1 MYKKKVVLGMSGGTD
16 SSMAAILLQEQ
27 GYEVIGVTFV
37 FHEGGEHHLQDA
49 KQLADRLGIKHIV
62 HDARELFKEK
72 ILRYFV
78 DEYLKGETP
87 VPCVLCNNYL
97 KWPLLAEIADREQ
110 VYYIATGH
118 YVQTVADAGRIHIT
132 AGTDPNKDQ
141 SFFLW
146 GLSPDILSRMLLP
159 LGAMTKTEVRELAA
173 AKGFRQ
179 VSVKKD
185 SLGVCFCPGDYRDYL
200 RIQPEAVG
208 IQPGYYVSTDGKILG
223 KHEGYPFYTVGQR
236 RGLGINLNRPTFVKE
251 IIASENKV
259 VLATLEEMYKTVM
272 YLKDVVVNYTD
283 EITNDKSVI
292 CKIRY
297 RKQETPCHIT
307 LLPGRKA
314 IVTFLEPVNS
324 VAPGQ
329 AAAFY
334 SGPILL
340 GGGIIVSAE

>member
-1 MYKKKVVLGMSGGTD
+1 MSGGTD

-37 FHEGGEHHLQDA
+37 FHDGGEHHLADA
-49 KQLADRLGIKHIV
+49 RHLAERLHIRHIV
-62 HDARELFKEK
+62 YDARELFREK
-72 ILRYFV
+72 ILSYFV
-78 DEYLKGETP
+78 NEYMSGKTP

-97 KWPLLAEIADREQ
+97 KWPLLAKIADQEEA
-110 VYYIATGH
+110 YHIATGH
-118 YVQTVADAGRIHIT
+118 YVQTVRNNGRIHIQS
-132 AGTDPNKDQ
+132 GTDPDKDQ

-146 GLSPDILSRMLLP
+146 GLPPEILERMLLP
-159 LGAMTKTEVRELAA
+159 LGAMSKRDVRELAA
-173 AKGFRQ
+173 QKGFRQ

-200 RIQPEAVG
+200 RAQPEAAA
-208 IQPGYYVSTDGKILG
+208 IRPGYYTDSNGKLLG
-223 KHEGYPFYTVGQR
+223 KHDGFPFYTVGQR

-251 IIASENKV
+251 IIAAENKV
-259 VLATLEEMYKTVM
+259 VLAPLNEMYKTVM
-272 YLKDVVVNYTD
+272 HLKDVVVNYPD
-283 EITNDKSVI
+283 EIAHHQPII

-297 RKQETPCHIT
+297 RKQETPCRIE
-307 LLPGRKA
+307 LLPHNRA

-334 SGPILL
+334 LQDWVV
-340 GGGIIVSAE
+340 GGGIIEESF